1 MSNDITNVGSG
12 LSIPPTFTN
21 KRSEEMADLNADG
34 TGPANPTKESK
45 ENKSSKTKHT
55 ERKPVTLDKPQE
67 VNSQIQVHRGNVDIL
82 SLKFLE
88 SISMSLARIE
98 NKLKE
103 IKL

>member
-1 MSNDITNVGSG
+1 
-12 LSIPPTFTN
+12 
-21 KRSEEMADLNADG
+21 MADLNADG

-82 SLKFLE
+82 GLKFLE
-88 SISMSLARIE
+88 AISMALVRIE
-98 NKLKE
+98 KLLGDK
-103 IKL
+103 K